1 MDYAAARANMVDRQ
15 LRPNRID
22 DPRVLAAMGEVP
34 REAFVPRGLRGVA
47 YSDEDLDFGDGRRLV
62 EPLALAKMLQAAN
75 VRPEDTALVL
85 GCDTGYCAAVLS
97 RLASTVFL
105 LAEAGSDAE
114 ALDRKLTDLGY
125 DNIVVR
131 AGDPRRGLPDLAP
144 FDVILL
150 AGAVLEEPSHL
161 LDQLADGGRLVAV
174 VMQGFAGKVTLWE
187 RFGDAV
193 GAVTPFDAAIPPLP
207 ALVPAPRFVF

>member
-1 MDYAAARANMVDRQ
+1 MDYARARANMVDRQ

-34 REAFVPRGLRGVA
+34 RELFVPRGLRDVA
-47 YSDEDLDFGDGRRLV
+47 YSDEDLDFGDGRRLI
-62 EPLALAKMLQAAN
+62 EPLALAKMLQAAA
-75 VRPEDTALVL
+75 VRADDTALVI

-105 LAEAGSDAE
+105 LASSEAE
-114 ALDRKLTDLGY
+114 AAAIDRLLTEVGC
-125 DNIVVR
+125 DNVVVR
-131 AGDPRRGLPDLAP
+131 VGDPRKGLQELAP

-150 AGAVLEEPSHL
+150 AGAVVEEPRHL

-174 VMQGFAGKVTLWE
+174 VMQGLAGKVTVWE
-187 RFGDAV
+187 RIGDAV
-193 GAVTPFDAAIPPLP
+193 GSISPFDAAIPPLP
-207 ALVPAPRFVF
+207 ALLPEPRFIF